1 MQSYI
6 KAGLIVLSAAML
18 QSCTK
23 VIDIKLKDSDKR
35 YVVEAVLTDVP
46 GTCNVR
52 LSQTKNFTEN
62 NAFNSVSGASLSIT
76 DQSTGSAVTLTETE
90 PGVYTSPSYA
100 GVSGHTYLLKVTV
113 AGSTFTAN
121 STMPAKVNFDTLYMT
136 EDQLFGQT
144 NKFANLEFRD
154 PASLGDCYQ
163 ARQYVNGK
171 ALKDIFVTNDDY
183 TNDRL
188 NYAKLYVFPD
198 DDKDK
203 VKAGD
208 TVTVDMM
215 CIDKAVYKYWFSLQ
229 QSATGNSQSAA
240 PANPVTNLKGGA
252 IGYFTAQTLQSKT
265 VIAE

>member
-6 KAGLIVLSAAML
+6 KAGLIVLSAALL

-23 VIDIKLKDSDKR
+23 VIDVKLKDSDKR
-35 YVVEAVLTDVP
+35 YVVEGVLTDMP

-52 LSQTKNFTEN
+52 LSQTKNFSEDN
-62 NAFNSVSGASLSIT
+62 SFNSVSGASLSIT
-76 DQSTGSAVTLTETE
+76 DQNTGLTTGLTETE
-90 PGVYTSPSYA
+90 PGVYTAPSYT
-100 GVSGHTYLLKVTV
+100 GTSGHTYLLNVAV
-113 AGSTFTAN
+113 AGKVFTSS
-121 STMPAKVNFDTLYMT
+121 STMPPKVNFDTLYMT
-136 EDQLFGQT
+136 DDQLFGRE

-154 PASLGDCYQ
+154 PPSLGDCYQ

-208 TVTVDMM
+208 TVSVDML
-215 CIDKAVYKYWFSLQ
+215 CIDKAVYRYWFSLQ

-240 PANPVTNLKGGA
+240 PANPVTNIKGGA
-252 IGYFTAQTLQSKT
+252 IGYFTAQTMQTRT